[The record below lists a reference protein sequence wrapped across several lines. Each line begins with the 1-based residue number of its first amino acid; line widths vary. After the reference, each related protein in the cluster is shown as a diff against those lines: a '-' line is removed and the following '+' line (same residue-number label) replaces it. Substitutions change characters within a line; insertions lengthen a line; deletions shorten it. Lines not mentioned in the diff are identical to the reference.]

1 MFSTG
6 EWIPDVAP
14 EPGGDQFGPRPR
26 TAVYSPADND
36 AIPVA
41 VCPVDD
47 DFRPAEVAAA
57 NAALISAAPDLFAVA
72 KAVLAGDNRAWEKAT
87 AAVRKAT
94 TIEHQ
99 PSAVDG

>member
-14 EPGGDQFGPRPR
+14 DPVAGQFGPRPR

-41 VCPVDD
+41 VCPVDGE
-47 DFRPAEVAAA
+47 FRPAEVAAA
-57 NAALISAAPDLFAVA
+57 NAALISAAPDLFAAA
-72 KAVLAGDNRAWEKAT
+72 KALLAGDNRAWEKAA

-94 TIEHQ
+94 TIEPQ
-99 PSAVDG
+99 ASLVDR